1 MGMISLQSTV
11 TLLPTSI
18 VNAAVMLKGIYCC
31 EQNPTGETAHGKT
44 LKVMTEDGH
53 TTFKFALIDIEK
65 MSILT

>member
-1 MGMISLQSTV
+1 
-11 TLLPTSI
+11 
-18 VNAAVMLKGIYCC
+18 MLKGIYCC